1 MLQNNLIQILLALSR
16 KEMSY
21 FEEFVHSPYF
31 NKHEGVRKLVS
42 YLSQIYPNFSQ
53 ETCERTK
60 VYAAIFDNAPH
71 DQSKLS
77 LLFTYAVRLLEKF
90 LAQEIFEEKQGF
102 QKLWLVEKLRRIKQY
117 DIFEKKLVQTD
128 DETVGGHATAAE
140 KLYLLRQKT
149 EEFAFLAHLNPKKQ
163 NPAIF
168 AEKQELLDAFYYG
181 EKLSDAC
188 EWSVRKKILKSNI
201 APFPLRNLLEEI
213 NQKEAF
219 AEKFPRIGLFK
230 NLLEM
235 IQSGE
240 ETAYFDAAKQ
250 VIRFE
255 EKLSFDDLQ
264 TAYNYLQN
272 FCIEKINQGKDTFL
286 RQLFQ
291 LYQQQL
297 EKDLLLENGTLSEW
311 HYKNIVT
318 VGLRLG
324 ETEWTKN
331 FLFEFKS
338 RLLPDQAENAFTY
351 NLAAIFYHQREFEKV
366 LELLLKVEFT
376 DARYNLDAKALLLR
390 TYFELEE
397 YEPLFS
403 LCDAFRQ
410 YLIRNNLLAESR
422 KSGYAV
428 LFKLAKRAAKIK
440 AGIGF
445 STDEK
450 LKKELTK
457 LKQDLSK
464 GDIIFNAA
472 WLKSKITELGN
483 QLFTT

>member
-1 MLQNNLIQILLALSR
+1 QALS
-16 KEMSY
+16 
-21 FEEFVHSPYF
+21 
-31 NKHEGVRKLVS
+31 
-42 YLSQIYPNFSQ
+42 
-53 ETCERTK
+53 
-60 VYAAIFDNAPH
+60 
-71 DQSKLS
+71 
-77 LLFTYAVRLLEKF
+77 
-90 LAQEIFEEKQGF
+90 
-102 QKLWLVEKLRRIKQY
+102 
-117 DIFEKKLVQTD
+117 
-128 DETVGGHATAAE
+128 
-140 KLYLLRQKT
+140 
-149 EEFAFLAHLNPKKQ
+149 
-163 NPAIF
+163 
-168 AEKQELLDAFYYG
+168 
-181 EKLSDAC
+181 
-188 EWSVRKKILKSNI
+188 
-201 APFPLRNLLEEI
+201 
-213 NQKEAF
+213 
-219 AEKFPRIGLFK
+219 EKFPRIGLFK

-240 ETAYFDAAKQ
+240 ETAYFDAAEQ

-324 ETEWTKN
+324 ETEWTKS

-351 NLAAIFYHQREFEKV
+351 NLAAIFYHQKEFEKV

-422 KSGYAV
+422 KSGYAA

-440 AGIGF
+440 AGMGF

-472 WLKSKITELGN
+472 WLKSKIIELEN
-483 QLFTT
+483 QLFTN